1 MNFHGFPV
9 RSSLEA
15 LVYANGEA
23 MPMPL
28 LPKVFS
34 TENLDFGLELDIV
47 STETVM
53 SVLDNEMHKLFNR
66 QEKDCFLCVIW
77 MFN

>member
-1 MNFHGFPV
+1 MNLHCFPV
-9 RSSLEA
+9 RSSRSFG
-15 LVYANGEA
+15 VMYGEA

-28 LPKVFS
+28 LPNVFS

-66 QEKDCFLCVIW
+66 QEKDCFLCVI
-77 MFN
+77 